1 MQLSC
6 QSSAMSPRRVL
17 EVRPGDQDSQKWRV
31 SLSEDA
37 FDSFIAR
44 GGDAA
49 RKVFG
54 EGSLFSPL
62 LFGKFFDPAD
72 AFPLWEFDSATLLAG
87 LRSASKTSVDW
98 DETDSEY
105 FVRAELP
112 GARNCD
118 VEICGE
124 KGKVIEITGKWRGRE
139 SDSRDWKTGRWWE
152 HGYVRRLELPENANW
167 RKMEAYIDND
177 NFIGIKIPKN
187 ISEGNIHQKN
197 AVEPKE

>member
-1 MQLSC
+1 
-6 QSSAMSPRRVL
+6 MSPRRVL

-72 AFPLWEFDSATLLAG
+72 AFPLWEFDSETLLAG

-105 FVRAELP
+105 FLRAELP

-118 VEICGE
+118 VEIRGE
-124 KGKVIEITGKWRGRE
+124 KGKVIEISGKWRGRE
-139 SDSRDWKTGRWWE
+139 SDSRDWKTDRWWE

-177 NFIGIKIPKN
+177 IFIGIKIPKN